1 LDFEPLMR
9 NGRCVPARQVHPRA
23 ARARLIAACAT
34 LTMAGAVRAQVVDD
48 STRSAARDLASQGK
62 ASYAR
67 GDYEQARDLFHR
79 AYTLVPAPTISVN
92 EARALVK
99 LHRLVEAAEAYMRS
113 VRTSLDSGSPEQ
125 FRKAVRD
132 SEAEL
137 LTLRPRIPKLTIV
150 AVGPGSRDP
159 DLTVTFDGAPL
170 NPAVLGVETPVDPGT
185 HRISAKAAGGEE
197 VNQTVTLDEKQKKR
211 LELVV
216 PAGLEPL
223 AASEV
228 PPIATPPSA
237 PAAAPRSPAADRT
250 PASGPPIQK
259 VLGFVA
265 LGVGAAGLTTG
276 IVTGL
281 MAASKYS
288 QAESGCPNRACVEGT
303 EGNDALRS
311 FRTLRT
317 VSTVSYVVG
326 GLGLAGGVT
335 LILTAPHKSPVE
347 AGTVH
352 PWVGA
357 GSAGVA
363 GAF

>member
-1 LDFEPLMR
+1 MR
-9 NGRCVPARQVHPRA
+9 NGRCVPARRGLPRA
-23 ARARLIAACAT
+23 ARARLVAACAT
-34 LTMAGAVRAQVVDD
+34 LTMAGSVRAQVVDD

-67 GDYEQARDLFHR
+67 GEYEQARDLFHR

-99 LHRLVEAAEAYMRS
+99 LHRLVEAAEAYMRA

-132 SEAEL
+132 SETEL

-150 AVGPGSRDP
+150 AVGPGSGDP
-159 DLTVTFDGAPL
+159 NLTVTFDGAPL
-170 NPAVLGVETPVDPGT
+170 NPAVLGVETPVDPGE
-185 HRISAKAAGGEE
+185 HRVSAKAPGGEE
-197 VNQTVTLDEKQKKR
+197 VDQTFTLDEKQKKR
-211 LELVV
+211 VELVV

-223 AASEV
+223 AASDAPSV
-228 PPIATPPSA
+228 AMPPPA
-237 PAAAPRSPAADRT
+237 PGPRTPAADAT
-250 PASGPPIQK
+250 HTSGPPLQR

-288 QAESGCPNRACVEGT
+288 QAESGCPNRACVAGT
-303 EGNDALRS
+303 EGNDALQAFRS
-311 FRTLRT
+311 LRT

-326 GLGLAGGVT
+326 GVGLAGGVA
-335 LILTAPHKSPVE
+335 LILTLPARSP
-347 AGTVH
+347 AQSGTVH

-357 GSAGVA
+357 GSAGITGV
-363 GAF
+363 F

>member
-1 LDFEPLMR
+1 MR
-9 NGRCVPARQVHPRA
+9 NGRCVLVGRAPPRT

-34 LTMAGAVRAQVVDD
+34 LTVAGSVRAQVVDD

-99 LHRLVEAAEAYMRS
+99 LHRLVEGAEAYMRS

-125 FRKAVRD
+125 FRKAVRE
-132 SEAEL
+132 SETEL

-150 AVGPGSRDP
+150 AVGPGSGDP

-170 NPAVLGVETPVDPGT
+170 NPAVLGVETPVDPGV
-185 HRISAKAAGGEE
+185 HHVSAKAPGGEE
-197 VNQTVTLDEKQKKR
+197 VTQTFTLEEKQKKR

-216 PAGLEPL
+216 PAGSAPL
-223 AASEV
+223 AASDL
-228 PPIATPPSA
+228 PPAATPPSTA
-237 PAAAPRSPAADRT
+237 PVAVADTPRAAT
-250 PASGPPIQK
+250 PTPGTSTQR

-288 QAESGCPNRACVEGT
+288 QAESGCPNRACVDGT
-303 EGNDALRS
+303 DGNDALHGFRS
-311 FRTLRT
+311 LRT
-317 VSTVSYVVG
+317 VSTAGYVVG

-335 LILTAPHKSPVE
+335 LILTSPAKST
-347 AGTVH
+347 GQSRTVH

-363 GAF
+363 GVF